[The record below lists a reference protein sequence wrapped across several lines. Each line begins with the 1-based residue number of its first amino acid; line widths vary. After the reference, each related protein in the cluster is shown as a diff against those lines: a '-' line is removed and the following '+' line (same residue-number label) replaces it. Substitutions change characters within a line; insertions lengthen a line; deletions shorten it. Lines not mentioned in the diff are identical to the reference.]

1 MDKRISSYIEDVK
14 NDFLNKYLNEMDKKV
29 LEMATYLGYEEELD
43 NLEEELDNLK
53 EWLDKEGLD
62 IKIKE
67 YNEYGVDMKTIY
79 IEDRNTYFIH
89 CMFFIQIEEGING
102 MGYKMSD
109 VFCQHRN

>member
-67 YNEYGVDMKTIY
+67 YTDERIKL
-79 IEDRNTYFIH
+79 IELDKKIRSSY
-89 CMFFIQIEEGING
+89 EE
-102 MGYKMSD
+102 
-109 VFCQHRN
+109 